1 MALFGFRKK
10 RTTRV
15 IPLKPVSSFWRPLA
29 QPFANRAIWL
39 RLGMCFVA
47 LAALVICVESWR
59 APFPYRIGDF
69 ADHGIVSRVDFRRVD
84 RFNSERAKADA
95 EAQTP
100 HIFRNDPK
108 PLTLLPPKLRANLGE
123 IVAAKSLNDLPTTT
137 RDAFGLTPEGRGGPA
152 NPKGLP
158 LDAEFA
164 ALKQAL
170 TDTVGKPGNRVEDVV
185 SEFEKFIAPLK
196 LRGLA
201 DVSAFTI
208 NKIRADQNLAIM
220 TGAGNGDAAASPEI
234 VFPADVQLSE
244 LLKETGTLGKTWPQ
258 FPRLNLCRRLF
269 ERWLISQAPV
279 TLSYDG
285 KATVTAR
292 REARIKTPLVTL
304 DYPRNTILVGP
315 RQVID
320 DERLAVLKAEH
331 EEITSR
337 ASKGRMILRVVIV
350 IAMLL
355 ILMGLNGLYLYH
367 NEPRIITSAGRL
379 FVYLTMCVSSV
390 VVGRLLSLDP
400 WRAEVVPIT
409 VIVMVLAIVYGSELA
424 ILTAVSLALVLTA
437 STSGTVSEFVVL
449 IAVAV
454 TAVAPLGR
462 IASRSR
468 LVKVG
473 FQTAAACFLISA
485 GFEFL
490 AGEPV
495 TGPWFDDNVFI
506 RSARS
511 AGWCLVAG
519 YLVAG
524 SLPFI
529 EQAFGVVTN
538 ISLLEM
544 SDISHPL
551 LRELV
556 RLAPGTYNHS
566 IAVATIGET
575 AAEQIGANGLLVRVG
590 AYYHDIG
597 KMLKPHYFV
606 ENMTEGS
613 QSRHQHLAPAM
624 STLIII
630 GHVKDGVDLA
640 MQYNLPRPLIDFIE
654 QHHGTT
660 LVEYFYREAT
670 RLADRQPD
678 YKPNVEESSF
688 RYPGPKPQSREAGV
702 LMLADAVESASR
714 ALSDP
719 TPKRIENLVHDITM
733 KRLLD
738 GQFDECSL
746 TLSEIHMVEESLSKS
761 LIGIYHSRI
770 KYPEQRTA

>member
-1 MALFGFRKK
+1 MALFGFRK
-10 RTTRV
+10 RRPSRV
-15 IPLKPVSSFWRPLA
+15 IPLKPASSFWGAFR
-29 QPFANRAIWL
+29 QPFANRAVWL
-39 RLGMCFVA
+39 RVGMCA
-47 LAALVICVESWR
+47 LALTALVICLEAWR
-59 APFPYRIGDF
+59 SPFPYRIGDF
-69 ADHGIVSRVDFRRVD
+69 ADHGIVARVDFRRIDWFKTD
-84 RFNSERAKADA
+84 RARSDA

-100 HIFRNDPK
+100 HVFRNDPK
-108 PLTLLPPKLRANLGE
+108 PLTLLPAKLQANLRE
-123 IVAAKSLNDLPTTT
+123 IAEAKSLGDVLPTT
-137 RDAFGLTPEGRGGPA
+137 RVAFGLTQDRRGGPA

-158 LDAEFA
+158 ANEDFLALRKIVTDKADA
-164 ALKQAL
+164 
-170 TDTVGKPGNRVEDVV
+170 PGNRIDDIVN
-185 SEFEKFIAPLK
+185 EFTNFIAPLK
-196 LRGLA
+196 NRGLA
-201 DVSAFTI
+201 DVNEFTL
-208 NKIRADQNLAIM
+208 NKIRADQSLAIA
-220 TGAGNGDAAASPEI
+220 TGPGNAAQQI

-244 LLKETGTLGKTWPQ
+244 LLKQTGTLGKSWSQYPL
-258 FPRLNLCRRLF
+258 LNAHRPLF
-269 ERWLISQAPV
+269 ERWLVSQAPV

-285 KATVTAR
+285 AATLSAR
-292 REARIKTPLVTL
+292 HEARDKTPNVTL
-304 DYPRNTILVGP
+304 EYPRNTILVP
-315 RQVID
+315 SRQVID

-331 EEITSR
+331 DELASR
-337 ASKGRMILRVVIV
+337 LSTGRQVLRVVTV
-350 IAMLL
+350 LSMLL
-355 ILMGLNGLYLYH
+355 ILAILIGLYLHH
-367 NEPRIITSAGRL
+367 NEPRMITSPGRL
-379 FVYLTMCVSSV
+379 FVYLTICVSTV
-390 VVGRLLSLDP
+390 VLGRLLSMDP
-400 WRAEVVPIT
+400 WRAELVPVT
-409 VIVMVLAIVYGSELA
+409 VTVMVLAIVYGHELA
-424 ILTAVSLALVLTA
+424 ILTAVALALILTP
-437 STSGTVSEFVVL
+437 STIGTVGELVVL
-449 IAVAV
+449 IAVSV

-485 GFEFL
+485 GFDFL

-495 TGPWFDDNVFI
+495 TGPWLDQNVFMQ
-506 RSARS
+506 SAR
-511 AGWCLVAG
+511 AALWCLVAG

-575 AAEQIGANGLLVRVG
+575 AAQRIGANGLLVRVG
-590 AYYHDIG
+590 AYYHDVG
-597 KMLKPHYFV
+597 KMLKPHYFI
-606 ENMTEGS
+606 ENVTEGS
-613 QSRHQHLAPAM
+613 ESRHQHLAPAM

-640 MQYNLPRPLIDFIE
+640 LQYNLPRPLIDFIE

-678 YKPNVEESSF
+678 YKANVEESSF
-688 RYPGPKPQSREAGV
+688 RYPGPKPQTREAGV

-714 ALSDP
+714 SLSDP
-719 TPKRIENLVHDITM
+719 TPKRIENLIHEITM
-733 KRLLD
+733 NRLLD
-738 GQFDECSL
+738 GQFDECAL
-746 TLSEIHMVEESLSKS
+746 TLSEIHVIEESLAKS
-761 LIGIYHSRI
+761 LIGIYHARI

>member
-1 MALFGFRKK
+1 M
-10 RTTRV
+10 
-15 IPLKPVSSFWRPLA
+15 
-29 QPFANRAIWL
+29 
-39 RLGMCFVA
+39 
-47 LAALVICVESWR
+47 ALVICLEAWQS
-59 APFPYRIGDF
+59 PFPYRIGDF
-69 ADHGIVSRVDFRRVD
+69 ADRGIVARVDFHRID
-84 RFNSERAKADA
+84 RFKTDRARADA

-100 HIFRNDPK
+100 SIFRNDPK
-108 PLTLLPPKLRANLGE
+108 PLTLLPAKLRANLRE
-123 IVAAKSLNDLPTTT
+123 IAETKTLKDVAPTT
-137 RDAFGLTPEGRGGPA
+137 RGDFGLTSEGRGGPA
-152 NPKGLP
+152 NPAGLP
-158 LDAEFA
+158 PEAEFS
-164 ALKQAL
+164 LLRGIL
-170 TDTVGKPGNRVEDVV
+170 TDKPTVPGNRIDDVIA
-185 SEFEKFIAPLK
+185 EFQRFIAPL
-196 LRGLA
+196 RICGLA
-201 DVSAFTI
+201 DVNEFTL
-208 NKIRADQNLAIM
+208 NKIRSDQNLAII
-220 TGAGNGDAAASPEI
+220 TGPGDAPAAI

-244 LLKETGTLGKTWPQ
+244 LLKETGTLGKSWPQ
-258 FPRLNLCRRLF
+258 FSRLNACRRLF
-269 ERWLISQAPV
+269 ERWLVKQAPV
-279 TLSYDG
+279 TLRYDG
-285 KATVTAR
+285 TATLEAR
-292 REARIKTPLVTL
+292 RAARAKTPPVTL
-304 DYPRNTILVGP
+304 DYARNTVLVGP

-331 EEITSR
+331 DELASR
-337 ASKGRMILRVVIV
+337 VSVRHKALRIGTVIM
-350 IAMLL
+350 MLL
-355 ILMGLNGLYLYH
+355 ILGGLNGFYLYH
-367 NEPRIITSAGRL
+367 NHPHMVASAGRL
-379 FVYLTMCVSSV
+379 FVFLTVCVATIV
-390 VVGRLLSLDP
+390 IGRLLSLDP

-409 VIVMVLAIVYGSELA
+409 VTVMVLAIVYGHELA
-424 ILTAVSLALVLTA
+424 IVAAVSLALVLTT
-437 STSGTVSEFVVL
+437 STSGTVAEFVVL

-454 TAVAPLGR
+454 TAIAPLGR
-462 IASRSR
+462 IASRKR

-473 FQTAAACFLISA
+473 FQTAAACFLISI
-485 GFEFL
+485 GFDLL
-490 AGEPV
+490 AGESV
-495 TGPWFDDNVFI
+495 TGPWIDDSLFI

-613 QSRHQHLAPAM
+613 ESRHQHLAPAM

-640 MQYNLPRPLIDFIE
+640 IQYNLPRPLINFIE

-670 RLADRQPD
+670 RQADRQPD
-678 YKPNVEESSF
+678 YKSAVEESSF
-688 RYPGPKPQSREAGV
+688 RYPGPKPQTREAGV

-719 TPKRIENLVHDITM
+719 APKRIENLVHDITM
-733 KRLLD
+733 NRLLD

-746 TLSEIHMVEESLSKS
+746 TLAEIHSIEESLSKS